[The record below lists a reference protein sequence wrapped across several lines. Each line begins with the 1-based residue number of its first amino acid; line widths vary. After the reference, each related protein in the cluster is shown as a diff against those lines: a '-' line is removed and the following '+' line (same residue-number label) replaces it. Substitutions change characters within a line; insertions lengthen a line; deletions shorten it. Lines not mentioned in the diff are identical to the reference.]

1 MTTLIRSLV
10 IFAAL
15 LALSL
20 IAMHPFMAD
29 ALPTSADGALHLYRL
44 VALDHA
50 LADGTLWP
58 RYVPSLVYGYGSP
71 MFNYYSPLS
80 LYPMQAMYW
89 LGLTFKQAW
98 LVGMMAYT
106 FTAALGAYLLGQRW
120 GGMVAGFVAAAAYLY
135 APYSLFDAVG
145 RGTVSEYASL
155 AALPFVWWTLKRLAD
170 TGRRLDFV
178 GSVAAFALFVPIHN
192 VITLHGALVTGLYAL
207 LLAGTS
213 PQRVRTL
220 IRLGGALAL
229 GMGLTAFFWLPAL
242 TETRFVKLDAITDVL
257 PDIDVTR
264 NLLTLETILAPTF
277 TADPTQMQPPT
288 PIALA
293 WPQLVLSVA
302 ALLVVSFDRRW
313 RHLRA
318 LMVWGAL
325 LVVALVFMNLEASA
339 GLWARLPLIR
349 YSQFPWR
356 LVGIASLIVALMA
369 GIGAALLIARVRRDG
384 VQMALI
390 VGIVAVVTLYGVPWT
405 VTRYQTEVDPRSVSD
420 ALTFE
425 RESGFIGTS
434 SFGEYVP
441 IWSFEYPDPDKLAPR
456 FADSAIIA
464 RFDPPDGVTVNR
476 AAWTHT
482 GASLDLALER
492 ETALV
497 FDWFFFIGWQ
507 ARLDGQAIGLA
518 PTEPHG
524 LITVTVPAGLHTLE
538 IALALTERQTL
549 ALGLSG
555 ASVVLVLLALL
566 IRPLWRRGTES
577 QATVESTPRALAWVM
592 LITGVALFS
601 LKVWGID
608 TTASP
613 LRRER
618 FAAGES
624 AGVETAIG
632 ANFGDR
638 ITLIGAD
645 LLTERVDSNGT
656 IALDLY
662 WRLTAGPIQESLSTV
677 ISLHDAEG
685 VEVATQVNWQPG
697 GLSTPNWREGAY
709 LQERIRFVTPLGT
722 PPDVYTLQVSVIN
735 PSDGQ
740 AVNLPILD
748 ASGNAVNVSVEAA
761 RVTVTRPDS
770 VRAGDDAKPMLDFG
784 AVALVDA
791 PRMGGEYQA
800 GAALDLRLLWR
811 ALESPLRDLN
821 ARVVWQSAA
830 GDAALSEPFALV
842 RAWPS
847 STWRAGESWLG
858 LQRVFVPAALDG
870 LYTVSLEVDGVRHPL
885 GEMGVIAPERV
896 FDAPRAA
903 YPLDVAWANGIR
915 LLGWD
920 ESADGVTLYWQTDAP
935 LNQTLRVFVQVFD
948 ADGVMIG
955 SSDAEP
961 SRWGRAVTGWLVGEV
976 VTDAHTLTLSDDA
989 QVFVGWYDPRTMQR
1003 VTLSDGGDAYRL
1015 R

>member
-1 MTTLIRSLV
+1 MNRLTRSVL

-29 ALPTSADGALHLYRL
+29 ALPMSADGALHLFRL
-44 VALDHA
+44 VAFDHA
-50 LADGTLWP
+50 LADGTFWP

-80 LYPMQAMYW
+80 LYPMQALHL

-98 LVGMMAYT
+98 LAGMMLYT
-106 FTAALGAYLLGQRW
+106 VTAALGAYLLGQRW
-120 GGMVAGFVAAAAYLY
+120 SGMAAGFVTAAAYLY

-155 AALPFVWWTLKRLAD
+155 AALPFVWWMLKRLAD

-213 PQRVRTL
+213 PQRARTL

-229 GMGLTAFFWLPAL
+229 GMGVTAFFWLPAL
-242 TETRFVKLDAITDVL
+242 TETRFVKLDAITEVL

-264 NLLTLETILAPTF
+264 NLLTLETILAPAF

-288 PIALA
+288 PIALG
-293 WPQLVLSVA
+293 WPQVMLSAA
-302 ALLVVSFDRRW
+302 ALILISVDRRW

-318 LMVWGAL
+318 LVAWGAL
-325 LVVALVFMNLEASA
+325 LVIALVFMNLEASA
-339 GLWARLPLIR
+339 GLWLRLPLIR

-356 LVGIASLIVALMA
+356 LLGIASLIVALMA
-369 GIGAALLIARVRRDG
+369 GLGAAALMVRVRQRG
-384 VQMALI
+384 VRMALLA
-390 VGIVAVVTLYGVPWT
+390 GIIAIVTLYGVPWT
-405 VTRYQTEVDPRSVSD
+405 VTRYQTQVDPRTVSD

-456 FADSAIIA
+456 FTDSAIIT
-464 RFDPPDGVTVNR
+464 RFNPPDGVTVNR
-476 AAWTHT
+476 QAWTHT
-482 GASLDLALER
+482 STSLALALER

-507 ARLDGQAIGLA
+507 ARLNGQPIELA

-538 IALALTERQTL
+538 IWLAPTERQML
-549 ALGLSG
+549 ALMLSA
-555 ASVVLVLLALL
+555 ASSVMALFALL
-566 IRPLWRRGTES
+566 IRPLWRPGTAS
-577 QATVESTPRALAWVM
+577 QPTIDSPPHALVWVM
-592 LITGVALFS
+592 LVTGLTLFA

-608 TTASP
+608 TTDNP

-618 FAAGES
+618 FAAGDIV
-624 AGVETAIG
+624 GVESFIG
-632 ANFGDR
+632 ANFGDQ

-645 LLTERVDSNGT
+645 LHTDSVESNGT

-662 WRLTAGPIQESLSTV
+662 WRLTAAPIQDALSTV
-677 ISLHDAEG
+677 ISLHDADG

-697 GLSTPNWREGAY
+697 GLSTPNWVADAY

-722 PPDVYTLQVSVIN
+722 PPSVYTLRVSVIN
-735 PSDGQ
+735 PRDGQ

-748 ASGNAVNVSVEAA
+748 ANGNAVNVSVDAA
-761 RVTVTRPDS
+761 RVTVTRAAAIH
-770 VRAGDDAKPMLDFG
+770 AGDESKPLLDFG
-784 AVALVDA
+784 AIALVDA
-791 PRMGGEYQA
+791 PRISGEYQA

-811 ALESPLRDLN
+811 ALESPTRDLT
-821 ARVVWQSAA
+821 ARVVWQSAG
-830 GDAALSEPFALV
+830 GDETMSELFALV
-842 RAWPS
+842 RVLPS

-858 LQRVFVPAALDG
+858 LHRVFVPAPLDG
-870 LYTVSLEVDGVRHPL
+870 GYTVSLEVDGVRHVL
-885 GEMGVIAPERV
+885 GEMGVIAPQRV
-896 FDAPRAA
+896 FDAPRMA

-935 LNQTLRVFVQVFD
+935 LNQTLRVFVQTFD
-948 ADGVMIG
+948 AGGAMVS
-955 SSDAEP
+955 SSDGEP

-976 VTDAHTLTLSDDA
+976 VTDAHSLTVPADA
-989 QVFVGWYDPRTMQR
+989 QVVVGWYDPRTMQR
-1003 VTLSDGGDAYRL
+1003 VPLIDGGDAYRL